1 MNIKRK
7 VVFASILA
15 LLLMLCA
22 ALLGLNVVKTSAAAA
37 EDGQFTVESVSAY
50 AGDTVEVD
58 ITIDS
63 NPGVAVVLLAV
74 TYDSDLTLVG
84 VTDAG
89 ILGSYVHGNDYSAN
103 PYRLYWNNNTITE
116 NITATGTI
124 VTLTFAVSNSAAVEK
139 HAVEV
144 SFDLSRYDIMDVDMN
159 TVAFDVTNGGVTVL
173 CDHVWGEWT
182 NNMSGNNHQRVCEK
196 CGEPQYAAHDWG
208 NGEEVLAPSC
218 TEEGSQ
224 EYTCSVCNATKT
236 ETVSSLGHVMTYH
249 AQVDATCTQAGSIAY
264 YSCSRCGKN
273 FSDKAGETELDDT
286 SITALGHTMTYHAQV
301 DATCT
306 QAGSVAYYKCLRCE
320 KNFSDQAGG
329 VEVEDLTIAPLGHT
343 MTYHAQV
350 DATCTQAG
358 TVAYYSC
365 SRCGKNFSDEA
376 GETELDDTSITAL
389 GHRWDEEWTCGDQTH
404 WHACLNDPNH
414 RSDEASHT
422 ATDDGNCLTEVVCEC
437 GFVVQEAYS
446 EHNFGDEWQ
455 HDTMNHWQECQNS
468 GCNVSTQRVLHS
480 GGTATCSDAPICSV
494 CHVAYDYPLGHTMT
508 EHPQVDATCINAGT
522 IAYWSCSRCGKNFS
536 DQAGETEV
544 EDLTIAPLGHAMTYH
559 AQVEA
564 TCTADGVVA
573 YYNCSRCGKNFSD
586 ENGQTEISELTI
598 PSFGHDWSEEW
609 SRDEDGHW
617 HVCLNDALHRS
628 EVLDHVAGDPAT
640 ETTPQ
645 VCTVCGYI
653 IAPALGHTTHV
664 ADTSRWYSDET
675 SHWHVCQGCNLRMD
689 IANHIGGQATCTER
703 AVCEVCLNVYGTPL
717 GHEMVYHA
725 QVDATCEQEGSIAY
739 YSCANCDK
747 NFSDID
753 GRVEID
759 NLTIPALGHN
769 WSEEWSCNASEHWHA
784 CLNDPSHRDDVST
797 HIAGE
802 PATETSPQIC
812 IVCEYIIA
820 PATGHVHELIE
831 VEAVSATCT
840 TGGNIAYYV
849 CEACEQWFYDQDAAQ
864 EIADHDRV
872 LTDPLGHDV
881 EHVEQVSATEAS
893 EGNIEYWHCTRCGKY
908 FADQALSEEITEEET
923 ILARVPPNNGSVEQ
937 PSDNGPSIWLIVTI
951 VVVCVIVIVCIVVI
965 VTKKRRK

>member
-182 NNMSGNNHQRVCEK
+182 NNVSGNNHQRVCEK

-236 ETVSSLGHVMTYH
+236 ETVSSLGHV
-249 AQVDATCTQAGSIAY
+249 
-264 YSCSRCGKN
+264 
-273 FSDKAGETELDDT
+273 
-286 SITALGHTMTYHAQV
+286 
-301 DATCT
+301 
-306 QAGSVAYYKCLRCE
+306 
-320 KNFSDQAGG
+320 
-329 VEVEDLTIAPLGHT
+329 

>member
-273 FSDKAGETELDDT
+273 FSDK
-286 SITALGHTMTYHAQV
+286 
-301 DATCT
+301 
-306 QAGSVAYYKCLRCE
+306 
-320 KNFSDQAGG
+320 
-329 VEVEDLTIAPLGHT
+329 
-343 MTYHAQV
+343 
-350 DATCTQAG
+350 
-358 TVAYYSC
+358 
-365 SRCGKNFSDEA
+365 A

-703 AVCEVCLNVYGTPL
+703 AVCEVCLDVYGTPL

-784 CLNDPSHRDDVST
+784 WLNDPSHRDDVST

>member
-182 NNMSGNNHQRVCEK
+182 NNVSGNNHQRVCEK

-273 FSDKAGETELDDT
+273 FSDK
-286 SITALGHTMTYHAQV
+286 
-301 DATCT
+301 
-306 QAGSVAYYKCLRCE
+306 
-320 KNFSDQAGG
+320 
-329 VEVEDLTIAPLGHT
+329 
-343 MTYHAQV
+343 
-350 DATCTQAG
+350 
-358 TVAYYSC
+358 
-365 SRCGKNFSDEA
+365 A